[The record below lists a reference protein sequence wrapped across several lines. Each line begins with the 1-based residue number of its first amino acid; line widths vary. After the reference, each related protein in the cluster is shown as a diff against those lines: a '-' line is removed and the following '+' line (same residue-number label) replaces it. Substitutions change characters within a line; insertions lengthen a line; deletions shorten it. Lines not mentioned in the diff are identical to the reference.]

1 MQKLMANTQKI
12 MIKIKNSHILSISMR
27 MINRAAQS
35 HKKWPVN
42 GFKRPSENTSQFN
55 EDFIEN

>member
-1 MQKLMANTQKI
+1 
-12 MIKIKNSHILSISMR
+12 MR
-27 MINRAAQS
+27 IINRAAQS